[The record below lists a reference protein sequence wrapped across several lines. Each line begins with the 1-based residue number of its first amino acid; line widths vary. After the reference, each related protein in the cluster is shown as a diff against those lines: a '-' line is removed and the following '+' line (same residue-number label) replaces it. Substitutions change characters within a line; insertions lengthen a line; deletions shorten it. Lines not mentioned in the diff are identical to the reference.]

1 MAEKVEVDIEI
12 NSNIEPS
19 IKALKQL
26 KQQLKETAAGSEE
39 FKKIS
44 KNVFENGKKF
54 LNLSNETRNNLV

>member
-1 MAEKVEVDIEI
+1 MEFVSVYKKGELIGVLNLDEVTVKFIYE
-12 NSNIEPS
+12 
-19 IKALKQL
+19 LKH
-26 KQQLKETAAGSEE
+26 KRYE